1 MRERNSIA
9 AAMLLCGALALASTA
24 RAGDDTYSMK
34 EILNEAGGV
43 FGGVS
48 EAIAK
53 VIESA
58 IKAHGEPT
66 GFIKGSDRGAAV
78 AVGYRQGEGTLT
90 LKNRG
95 SHKVYWRS
103 PSVGFEVGGSTTK
116 AFILVYKLRD
126 PEKIYRKFPGV
137 EGNAYVFGGAG
148 VTYNQW
154 SDIVLATVRTGVGR
168 RVGGN
173 VGVLTFTRKKTK
185 LPFKK

>member
-1 MRERNSIA
+1 MRARNSIA
-9 AAMLLCGALALASTA
+9 AVILLCGALALASTA
-24 RAGDDTYSMK
+24 QAGEDTYNMK
-34 EILNEAGGV
+34 EIVNEAGGV

-58 IKAHGEPT
+58 FKAHGEPT
-66 GFIKGSDRGAAV
+66 GFIKGSDRGGAV

-154 SDIVLATVRTGVGR
+154 SDVVLATVRTGVGR

>member
-1 MRERNSIA
+1 MHRRSTIA
-9 AAMLLCGALALASTA
+9 ALVLLCGVLAFTPTA
-24 RAGDDTYSMK
+24 RAAEDTYSMK

-58 IKAHGEPT
+58 FKAHGEPT
-66 GFIKGSDRGAAV
+66 GFITGSDRGAAI

-95 SHKVYWRS
+95 SHKVYWRT

-126 PEKIYRKFPGV
+126 PEKIYQKFPGV

-154 SDIVLATVRTGVGR
+154 KDVVLATVRTGVGR

-173 VGVLTFTRKKTK
+173 VGVMTFTRKKTK

>member
-24 RAGDDTYSMK
+24 RAGDDTFSMK

-58 IKAHGEPT
+58 FKAHGEPT

-103 PSVGFEVGGSTTK
+103 PSGSTGSSPAWRATPTSL
-116 AFILVYKLRD
+116 AARVSPTTSGATSYSPRCARGSD
-126 PEKIYRKFPGV
+126 GV
-137 EGNAYVFGGAG
+137 SAETSVC
-148 VTYNQW
+148 
-154 SDIVLATVRTGVGR
+154 
-168 RVGGN
+168 
-173 VGVLTFTRKKTK
+173 
-185 LPFKK
+185 